1 LATPTHTENTRRK
14 APPHPQATPLLPPAT
29 LAGLIVACLAALLI
43 ALMSMQSSQ
52 SRIGTVRQLT
62 ATIETIDADQ
72 ALVSTLQDA
81 ETGQRG
87 YLLTGDERYLEPY
100 NGARARYSSEI
111 DKLRALAAGD
121 RDRLDRV
128 EQIGQIAAAKFAEL
142 EETIALRRA
151 GKLEEATSIIRSD
164 RGKVLMDRFR
174 AMAADF
180 ERDER
185 ARFDERRAEWE
196 SQARGQSV
204 ITWGGTALL
213 LFLIVAAGAMAS
225 RDYRQRERNA
235 WIRGGESLAS
245 FRIQGAQGVEKL
257 GEEVLSFL
265 AEYLGAKVGAVY
277 VHDDG
282 DVFRR
287 VAGHALAD
295 SADAQVVRRGESLVG
310 QAAKDR
316 RAMRVTDVPEGY
328 LPVASGVGRGTC
340 PWRKG
345 RGAISP

>member
-1 LATPTHTENTRRK
+1 
-14 APPHPQATPLLPPAT
+14 
-29 LAGLIVACLAALLI
+29 
-43 ALMSMQSSQ
+43 
-52 SRIGTVRQLT
+52 
-62 ATIETIDADQ
+62 
-72 ALVSTLQDA
+72 
-81 ETGQRG
+81 
-87 YLLTGDERYLEPY
+87 
-100 NGARARYSSEI
+100 
-111 DKLRALAAGD
+111 
-121 RDRLDRV
+121 
-128 EQIGQIAAAKFAEL
+128 
-142 EETIALRRA
+142 
-151 GKLEEATSIIRSD
+151 
-164 RGKVLMDRFR
+164 
-174 AMAADF
+174 
-180 ERDER
+180 
-185 ARFDERRAEWE
+185 FDERRAEWE

-328 LPVASGVGRGTC
+328 LPVASGVGRGRPRELLIAPAVVDDEVHGVVEVGLLRAVDDADRELLDRVAETL
-340 PWRKG
+340 G
-345 RGAISP
+345 MAIR